1 MTERFARNGQVG
13 FGLVELMVALVLGLI
28 VVGGAI
34 SVFASNR
41 QAFRTTEGLSRL
53 QENAR
58 IGFEIM
64 TRDVRDAAG
73 TPCSKNIPVANV
85 VIGAAGNWMYD
96 WGNGLQ
102 GFESGQPV
110 ASLPALGFGSRVAGT
125 DAIVLHSGGATGV
138 TIAEHQPNAAAANF
152 KVNTVDHA
160 LAPGDLVI
168 VCDYRQATI
177 LQVTNAN
184 SANVTIVHNTGGSVT
199 PGNCSKGL
207 GFPTQCA
214 NPGNRYTYA
223 PNSILAKLTSVAWY
237 VGENRRGGRSLFR
250 MRGGA
255 AQPEEIVDGVTNLQM
270 SYLVPGAAGYADAN
284 LVGANWPNVNAVRI
298 AFTAASPEA
307 VGTGGQVVSRQV
319 VHYAALRNRNL

>member
-1 MTERFARNGQVG
+1 
-13 FGLVELMVALVLGLI
+13 MVALVLGLI

-85 VIGAAGNWMYD
+85 VNGAAGNWMYD
-96 WGNGLQ
+96 WGSGLE
-102 GFESGQPV
+102 GFESGQPL
-110 ASLPALGFGSRVAGT
+110 ASLPAAGLGSRSPGT
-125 DAIVLHSGGATGV
+125 DAIVLHSGGTLGV
-138 TIAEHQPNAAAANF
+138 AIAEHQPAAPSANF
-152 KVNTVDHA
+152 RVNTTNHGLV
-160 LAPGDLVI
+160 PGDLVI
-168 VCDYRQATI
+168 VCDYRQATV

-184 SANVTIVHNTGGSVT
+184 PGNVTIVHNAGGAQV

-207 GFPTQCA
+207 GYPTECG
-214 NPGNRYTYA
+214 NPGNSYTYA
-223 PNSILAKLTSVAWY
+223 PNSVLAKYTSVAWY

-255 AQPEEIVDGVTNLQM
+255 AAPEEIVDGVTNLQL
-270 SYLVPGAAGYADAN
+270 SYLVPGAVGYVAAD

-298 AFTAASPEA
+298 EFTAASPER
-307 VGTGGQVVSRQV
+307 VGTNAVAISRQI
-319 VHYAALRNRNL
+319 VHYATLRNRNL